1 MINNSEYLLAATTTG
16 CYITVSTD
24 IEIDVYQDSQLI
36 TRVRDHNSAKIKIQP
51 YLEYT
56 FIPHSLGMFTFEIA
70 HGTFNQEEG
79 NHYYGGSGGFQIVA
93 TSDYAV
99 AYINFVMN

>member
-1 MINNSEYLLAATTTG
+1 MNNSEYLLAATATG
-16 CYITVSTD
+16 CYITVGTD

-36 TRVRDHNSAKIKIQP
+36 TRVRDHDSTKIKIQP

-56 FIPHSLGMFTFEIA
+56 LIPHSLGMYTLKIK
-70 HGTFNQEEG
+70 HGTFTPDEG
-79 NHYYGGSGGFQIVA
+79 DYYYGGSGGFHIVA

-99 AYINFVMN
+99 AYITFVMN